1 MNDPH
6 LDSRRR
12 PRVVFFG
19 TPAFAVP
26 SLRALA
32 LMVDIELSL
41 VVTQPDR
48 PAGRRQRLQASPVKV
63 AAQELGLPVYQPAS
77 LRAASVRERLASAG
91 ADVFVVAAYGQIFG
105 PKMLG
110 LPRRGCINLHA
121 SLLPAYRG
129 ASPVSAAILAGET
142 VTGLSLMIM
151 EIGLDTGPILA
162 TAKEPIHPDDTT
174 ETLMARL
181 ADRAASLVPNLAPYV
196 RGELVARP
204 QAGAATLTRPL
215 VKADGMLDWT
225 RAAAFLER
233 QVRAMWPWPRA
244 WTTVT
249 IKGEPLTMQ
258 VHAARI
264 GPGDSPEADPPGT
277 LVFVDDRAVVTC
289 GSGQLALTTVQLPGG
304 SPRPGR
310 DLRALALPRDGV
322 IVGSGSPVGEVAPL
336 ISTVDSP
343 P

>member
-1 MNDPH
+1 NDPG
-6 LDSRRR
+6 LDSSQR

-48 PAGRRQRLQASPVKV
+48 PAGRRQRLQASPVKA
-63 AAQELGLPVYQPAS
+63 AAQDLGLPVYQPTS
-77 LRAASVRERLASAG
+77 LRAAAVRERLASVG

-105 PKMLG
+105 PKMLA

-129 ASPVSAAILAGET
+129 ASPVSAAILAGEA
-142 VTGLSLMIM
+142 VTGVSLMVM
-151 EIGLDTGPILA
+151 DIGLDTGPVLA
-162 TAKEPIHPDDTT
+162 TAEEPIRHDDTT
-174 ETLMARL
+174 ETLTTRL
-181 ADRAASLVPNLAPYV
+181 ADRAAHLLVPNLAPYV

-204 QAGAATLTRPL
+204 QIGAATLTRPL

-225 RAAAFLER
+225 CSAVFLER

-258 VHAARI
+258 IHEAQIAT
-264 GPGDSPEADPPGT
+264 GNSPEAGPPGT
-277 LVFVDDRAVVTC
+277 LVFVDDRAVVRC
-289 GSGQLALTTVQLPGG
+289 GSGRLALTTVQLPGG

-310 DLRALALPRDGV
+310 DLRTLALPRDRV
-322 IVGSGSPVGEVAPL
+322 ILGAGFPAGEVPPL
-336 ISTVDSP
+336 LSTVDSLS
-343 P
+343 